1 MVRFTKSSAVKA
13 ALTDPDVQLMLRVRA
28 GDDAAFEALFRR
40 YNERVQAVITYLMGN
55 RQSTEDLA
63 QEVFLRVYR
72 ARQNYVVGAKF
83 STWLFTIVNNVVSN
97 ARRSLARRREV
108 NIVFDDSDGSHVEN
122 LWRDSSVDSPAQV
135 AEHKELRYLVQT
147 GVSQLGERQQAAVSL
162 CDFVGMTYAGV
173 AEELGTTPD
182 AAKSL
187 IHRGRM
193 SLRKMLEPRVR
204 CGDVF

>member
-13 ALTDPDVQLMLRVRA
+13 ALSDPDVKLMLQVRA
-28 GDDAAFEALFRR
+28 GDDAAYDELFRR
-40 YNERVQAVITYLMGN
+40 YNDRVQAVITYLMGN

-72 ARQNYVVGAKF
+72 ARLNYVVGAKF

-97 ARRSLARRREV
+97 ARRSLGRRREV
-108 NIVFDDSDGSHVEN
+108 NIVFDDPDGSHVEN
-122 LWRDSSVDSPAQV
+122 LWCDAKVESPAQI
-135 AEHKELRYLVQT
+135 AENKELRCLVQH
-147 GVSQLGERQQAAVSL
+147 GVSQLGARQRAAVSL
-162 CDFVGMTYAGV
+162 CDLVGMTYADV
-173 AEELGTTPD
+173 ATELGTTPD

-193 SLRKMLEPRVR
+193 SLRKVLESRIR
-204 CGDVF
+204 YGDVL

>member
-108 NIVFDDSDGSHVEN
+108 NIVFDDSDGGHVEN
-122 LWRDSSVDSPAQV
+122 LWRDSSVDSPVQV